1 MEISIRRG
9 VESDL
14 EQVFNLVKELAEY
27 ERAAHEVVNS
37 VEEMRRD
44 GFGENPIFGMVVAED
59 AGKII
64 GIAVY
69 YFRYSTWKGKR
80 LYLEDIIV
88 TESYRWQGIGK
99 LLFEASMKL
108 SLETNCNGMTWLVL
122 DWNTPA
128 ISFYKKYNASFEPE
142 WTVGSLS
149 RQQLEDFIAA
159 KEEIQ

>member
-1 MEISIRRG
+1 MEIIIRKG
-9 VESDL
+9 VEADL

-27 ERAAHEVVNS
+27 ERAANEVENS
-37 VEEMRRD
+37 VDDMRKD
-44 GFGENPIFGMVVAED
+44 GFGPNPIFGMIVAED

-69 YFRYSTWKGKR
+69 YYRYSTWKGKR

-99 LLFEASMKL
+99 MLFEAAMKQ
-108 SLETNCNGMTWLVL
+108 SLESDCNGMTWLVL

-149 RQQLEDFIAA
+149 RKQLEDFIAT
-159 KEEIQ
+159 KEEL